1 MRAIVRSCVSA
12 QRCCALA
19 ARYRESLRRS
29 VGRSVRAVVCRRATW
44 VPMVRARTQ
53 KGGPAMT
60 MTPGPIP
67 PVPKPDTYTEAT
79 AATPARDEPDVVD
92 VLMADHR
99 EVEGIF
105 AELEKPGGS
114 PQRRRDLA
122 QVVIA
127 ELVRHSTAEE
137 QHLYPATREYLPDGD
152 RIAEHE
158 LAEHARAEDVMHQL
172 MKLDADED
180 TFNHLLA
187 KLISD
192 IRHHI
197 QEEETKL
204 FPRLRDACYRA
215 TLVQLGRKAL
225 AAEKVAPTRPHPAAP
240 DTPPLNKLAAPVM
253 GAVDRAADALTGRP
267 TRPEDLIGRNEPAA
281 PAGEAGAEDRAEDS
295 PIGQAETTTYRSAS
309 AQNLPPSAEPVSTE
323 PADPDR

>member
-67 PVPKPDTYTEAT
+67 PVPKPDTYTEA
-79 AATPARDEPDVVD
+79 
-92 VLMADHR
+92 
-99 EVEGIF
+99 
-105 AELEKPGGS
+105 
-114 PQRRRDLA
+114 
-122 QVVIA
+122 
-127 ELVRHSTAEE
+127 

-204 FPRLRDACYRA
+204 FPRLRDACDRA

-281 PAGEAGAEDRAEDS
+281 PAGEAGAEDRAEARAEDRAEDSAEDS

-309 AQNLPPSAEPVSTE
+309 GQNLPPSAEPVSTE

>member
-1 MRAIVRSCVSA
+1 
-12 QRCCALA
+12 
-19 ARYRESLRRS
+19 
-29 VGRSVRAVVCRRATW
+29 
-44 VPMVRARTQ
+44 
-53 KGGPAMT
+53 
-60 MTPGPIP
+60 
-67 PVPKPDTYTEAT
+67 
-79 AATPARDEPDVVD
+79 VD

-152 RIAEHE
+152 HIAEHE

-204 FPRLRDACYRA
+204 FPRLRDACDRA

-281 PAGEAGAEDRAEDS
+281 PAGEAGAEDRAEARAEDRAEDSAEDS

>member
-1 MRAIVRSCVSA
+1 M
-12 QRCCALA
+12 
-19 ARYRESLRRS
+19 
-29 VGRSVRAVVCRRATW
+29 
-44 VPMVRARTQ
+44 Q

-67 PVPKPDTYTEAT
+67 PVPEPVTYTEAT

-114 PQRRRDLA
+114 PQRRHDLA

-137 QHLYPATREYLPDGD
+137 QHLYPATRKHLPDGD
-152 RIAEHE
+152 HIAEHE
-158 LAEHARAEDVMHQL
+158 IAEHARAEDVMHQL
-172 MKLDADED
+172 MKLDADDD
-180 TFNHLLA
+180 TFDHLLA

-192 IRHHI
+192 VRHHI

-204 FPRLRDACYRA
+204 FPRLRDACDRA
-215 TLVQLGRKAL
+215 TLVELGRKAL

-240 DTPPLNKLAAPVM
+240 DTPPLNKLAGPVM

-281 PAGEAGAEDRAEDS
+281 PAGEAMPAGEAKAEARAEATAEARAEDRPEDSAEDS
-295 PIGQAETTTYRSAS
+295 PIGQAETTTYRSSS